1 MHCLDYIAIQAPCL
15 VLADNDIVACALRV
29 VQEQGTGAA
38 APRSFPPNPPTT
50 VLFSHQP
57 AILFPCCLPFA
68 FEPHY
73 ISLILHP
80 LNADMT
86 AWVTSTKF
94 GITLMNRAVGF
105 LQHASGC
112 AAGAVVL
119 RLMGAHSALLPVSSL
134 PDDNGHTANN
144 ALICLIN
151 VLGNQEARIK
161 GQDSPIMLIRP
172 DVVGVGNA
180 PRACQ

>member
-1 MHCLDYIAIQAPCL
+1 
-15 VLADNDIVACALRV
+15 
-29 VQEQGTGAA
+29 
-38 APRSFPPNPPTT
+38 
-50 VLFSHQP
+50 
-57 AILFPCCLPFA
+57 
-68 FEPHY
+68 
-73 ISLILHP
+73 
-80 LNADMT
+80 MT
-86 AWVTSTKF
+86 AWATSTKL
-94 GITLMNRAVGF
+94 GRITLMNRAVGF
-105 LQHASGC
+105 LQNTSGC

-119 RLMGAHSALLPVSSL
+119 RLMGAHSSLLPVSSL
-134 PDDNGHTANN
+134 LDDDGHTANI